1 MEICALLI
9 VSQSYLLLFT
19 SIHNG
24 IYFPNLVISIFCK
37 YEAALLLTSADS
49 MEVIML

>member
-9 VSQSYLLLFT
+9 VSKSNLFLFI

-37 YEAALLLTSADS
+37 DEAALLLTSADS
-49 MEVIML
+49 KEVIML

>member
-9 VSQSYLLLFT
+9 VSQSYLFLFT

-37 YEAALLLTSADS
+37 DEAALLLTSADS
-49 MEVIML
+49 TEVIML